1 MQPAEFC
8 EPTEVLERP
17 ETEERWVRWVL
28 ALTLL
33 LCFALRAWNGSFAL
47 DSTRFFDERFSLR
60 NVATLLV
67 EGQSRPANAFYG
79 SLSYL
84 PQTLALYVSEQLHQ
98 LTGIESLAIFDE
110 TASDGWSRTAY
121 LITRLV
127 CAVFG
132 TLSVWLTFLVGR
144 RLFSAR
150 VGLLGAILL
159 TAFPRHILAST
170 EFKPDILVVVFVL
183 LTFLWSLDA
192 ARHPTPRRMLL
203 AGAGVGL
210 AVATKYTGVGVAI
223 PLTVG
228 VLLYRWRDL
237 RIWKTL
243 IGAGLA
249 SILTFVVLNIHIAVI
264 LEYLPRIW
272 RIMETKGDATGGSH
286 WTVVWLE
293 IEFLINHH
301 GRLLFAL
308 ALVGIAGLAR
318 RLWDSTTS
326 RGKKVEAA
334 MVLSYIFGYSALYAA
349 ATKLFKGQNY
359 LPVGAFTSILAA
371 WIALALWDRLV
382 ERLPVL
388 RHGALAGLLWIAM
401 LVPVFEPPVSII
413 YRDVVPTTLELVQK
427 EIRRMDPL
435 ELRHAYYEREGE
447 AAEYDGDYYGKRR
460 EVLRATRAGHWF
472 VALPHRTL
480 QEVAERDLDLADAE
494 LFFSAG
500 LEDPESQQFYLRR
513 ATRPGTRSLRF
524 EPRPFHSSGP
534 AVVLALHPW
543 QAVGEPELLELT
555 ALGENRFLADPTAD
569 PEPTDAYSLSL
580 WLPLATGRH
589 KARQVEIGDQE
600 LTLHRTRRGGKR
612 AHYSTRRF
620 VLPAERESLEIRF
633 DPKLRFVPEPEIRL
647 CRWQKPI

>member
-1 MQPAEFC
+1 MQDDFC

-17 ETEERWVRWVL
+17 ESGERWVSW
-28 ALTLL
+28 ALGLVLL

-67 EGQSRPANAFYG
+67 EGESRPANAFYG

-84 PQTLALYVSEQLHQ
+84 PQTLALYLSEQLHQ

-110 TASDGWSRTAY
+110 KTSDGWSRTAY
-121 LITRLV
+121 LICRLV
-127 CAVFG
+127 SAIFG

-192 ARHPTPRRMLL
+192 ARDPSARRILL
-203 AGAGVGL
+203 AGAGVGM

-249 SILTFVVLNIHIAVI
+249 SILTFIVLNIHIAVI
-264 LEYLPRIW
+264 IEYLPRIW
-272 RIMETKGDATGGSH
+272 RIMETKGEATGGSH
-286 WTVVWLE
+286 WTVLWLE
-293 IEFLINHH
+293 VEFLINHH
-301 GRLLFAL
+301 GWVLFAL
-308 ALVGIAGLAR
+308 ALAGIAGLAR
-318 RLWDSTTS
+318 RLWEPTTS
-326 RGKKVEAA
+326 RGKRVEAA

-371 WIALALWDRLV
+371 WIAIALWDRLV
-382 ERLPVL
+382 ESLPLL
-388 RHGALAGLLWIAM
+388 RHGALAVPLWLAM
-401 LVPVFEPPVSII
+401 LVPVFEPTVSII
-413 YRDVVPTTLELVQK
+413 YKDVLPTTLELAQK
-427 EIRRMDPL
+427 EIRRMHPL

-447 AAEYDGDYYGKRR
+447 AADYDDDYYGKRR

-472 VALPHRTL
+472 VALPRQSL
-480 QEVAERDLDLADAE
+480 AEVEERDLDMADAE
-494 LFFSAG
+494 LFFSTG
-500 LEDPESQQFYLRR
+500 LDDPETQQLYLRR

-524 EPRPFHSSGP
+524 EPRPFHSYGP

-543 QAVGEPELLELT
+543 KVVQEPELLALE
-555 ALGENRFLADPTAD
+555 ALGENRFLAVPGVDPA
-569 PEPTDAYSLSL
+569 PTDAYSLSL

-589 KARQVEIGDQE
+589 KARRVEIGD
-600 LTLHRTRRGGKR
+600 LDLVLHRTRRGGKR

-620 VLPAERESLEIRF
+620 VLPAGEAVEIRF
-633 DPKLRFVPEPEIRL
+633 DPRLRFEPEPEIRL
-647 CRWQKPI
+647 SRWQKPD